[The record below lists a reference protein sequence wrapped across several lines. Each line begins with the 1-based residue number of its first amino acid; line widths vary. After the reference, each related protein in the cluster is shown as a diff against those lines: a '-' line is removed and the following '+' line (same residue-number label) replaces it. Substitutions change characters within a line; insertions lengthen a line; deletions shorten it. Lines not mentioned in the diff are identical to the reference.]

1 MKEAAMAKTSHNT
14 FLPLVAGSALVVI
27 ASGYL
32 GYLTVAAIHL
42 PTAFDWV
49 KRVPSV
55 PVTQN
60 LPRSAATFDLAP
72 EVKPVVVPRVL
83 VSNIPQELATMQD
96 ANERK
101 QVFIRMVLP
110 LVLEVNARVEQDR
123 AHLLTLRARTE
134 AGHTLGPR
142 EQDWLNRIM
151 RAYEVTDLD
160 WDVLLRR
167 VDTVPPSL
175 AIAQAANE
183 SAWGTSRF
191 AQEGNALFGQWVWSD
206 NGMIPQER
214 GEDETH
220 SVRRFAT
227 PLASVM
233 AYVRNLN
240 THPFYQRFRELRDEI
255 READEHRP
263 GYLLAGTLDG
273 YSTRRDA
280 YVEELRQIIR
290 VNHLQALNSA
300 VFGTGNDRLAFNLP
314 TPRD

>member
-1 MKEAAMAKTSHNT
+1 
-14 FLPLVAGSALVVI
+14 
-27 ASGYL
+27 
-32 GYLTVAAIHL
+32 
-42 PTAFDWV
+42 
-49 KRVPSV
+49 
-55 PVTQN
+55 
-60 LPRSAATFDLAP
+60 
-72 EVKPVVVPRVL
+72 
-83 VSNIPQELATMQD
+83 ATMQD

-206 NGMIPQER
+206 N
-214 GEDETH
+214 
-220 SVRRFAT
+220 
-227 PLASVM
+227 
-233 AYVRNLN
+233 
-240 THPFYQRFRELRDEI
+240 
-255 READEHRP
+255 
-263 GYLLAGTLDG
+263 
-273 YSTRRDA
+273 
-280 YVEELRQIIR
+280 
-290 VNHLQALNSA
+290 
-300 VFGTGNDRLAFNLP
+300 
-314 TPRD
+314 